1 MDDFKQEWDLAMALE
16 VLASPKVDGATWS
29 AAVKWLLFYGPPE
42 LRELI
47 GQASHF
53 ATSEHFP
60 DLKPTGYD
68 DEGAPCYDTQALA
81 AALGLTADE
90 LAKQLVKWED
100 EAGQPA
106 VVNPATVHRVH

>member
-1 MDDFKQEWDLAMALE
+1 MAEFKEEWDLAMALA
-16 VLASPKVDGATWS
+16 VLQSPDVDGTTWS

-60 DLKPTGYD
+60 QLKPTGYD
-68 DEGAPCYDTQALA
+68 EQGAPCYDTQELA
-81 AALGLTADE
+81 AALGLAEEE
-90 LAKQLVKWED
+90 LAKQMAAWQE
-100 EAGQPA
+100 EAEEPQVITPA
-106 VVNPATVHRVH
+106 QTHRVH